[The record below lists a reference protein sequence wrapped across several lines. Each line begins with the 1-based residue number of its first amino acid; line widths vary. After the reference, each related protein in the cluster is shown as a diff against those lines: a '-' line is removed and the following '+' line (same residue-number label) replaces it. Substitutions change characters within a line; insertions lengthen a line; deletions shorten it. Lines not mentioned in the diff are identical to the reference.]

1 MMQKKTHK
9 KVRFPELL
17 AVILNLNI
25 ARAGF
30 SEKEKKT
37 ESRPGMTQLKTRVI
51 NNSINIY

>member
-1 MMQKKTHK
+1 MQKKTHK

-30 SEKEKKT
+30 SQKKIII
-37 ESRPGMTQLKTRVI
+37 ESRPGMTRLKTRVI

>member
-25 ARAGF
+25 TAGF
-30 SEKEKKT
+30 SQKKKIR

>member
-30 SEKEKKT
+30 SEKKKKQKVD
-37 ESRPGMTQLKTRVI
+37 PV
-51 NNSINIY
+51 